1 MDDPGFA
8 NFPYFALFVTQHISR
23 GRPGDTQKLQN
34 LRFVLVFGA
43 GLWFAPR
50 EIHASTSM
58 PYQGPKYR
66 KSITMSTLNSDARRI
81 FTANFRMLLTAAEW
95 TQVEAA
101 EQLGISQGSVSDFC
115 SGNRVASMKGI
126 ESIAYRLGLPAE
138 AFTARPITLDQ
149 MHKLLSGRR
158 MLKVSERRAM
168 YRTVKPYD
176 PWFRSLRER
185 WKRSPQS
192 RGQIRVAVR
201 ALFGNETGHVIDWL
215 DGK

>member
-1 MDDPGFA
+1 
-8 NFPYFALFVTQHISR
+8 
-23 GRPGDTQKLQN
+23 
-34 LRFVLVFGA
+34 
-43 GLWFAPR
+43 
-50 EIHASTSM
+50 
-58 PYQGPKYR
+58 
-66 KSITMSTLNSDARRI
+66 MSTLNSDARRI
-81 FTANFRMLLTAAEW
+81 FTANFRTLLTAAEW

-126 ESIAYRLGLPAE
+126 ESIAYRLGMPAE
-138 AFTARPITLDQ
+138 AFTARTITLDQ
-149 MHKLLSGRR
+149 MHKLLSGTR
-158 MLKVSERRAM
+158 MLKVSERRAT

-192 RGQIRVAVR
+192 RDQIRVAVR
-201 ALFGNETGHVIDWL
+201 ALFGNQTGNVIDWL